1 MTPRSPPTAVSD
13 RGAGF
18 VCGARARRVCL
29 SAILG
34 RRAAV
39 QHGGCCPSREG
50 QGGTT
55 LCCSL
60 LRDGAWDRVP
70 CACRAAPG
78 NSPHAGA
85 AREPAEGGRP
95 CRLTVTEASR
105 VSRSGPRLARE
116 WRQPVNTRGGTPAE
130 KWLCFSEH
138 RRVAFNCAQMVGLG
152 HS

>member
-18 VCGARARRVCL
+18 VCGARARRVSLL
-29 SAILG
+29 SWGDEPPSNTEVAV
-34 RRAAV
+34 RR
-39 QHGGCCPSREG
+39 GKDS
-50 QGGTT
+50 GGTT

-60 LRDGAWDRVP
+60 LRDGARDRAP

-105 VSRSGPRLARE
+105 VSQSGPRLARE
-116 WRQPVNTRGGTPAE
+116 WRKPVNTRGGTPAE